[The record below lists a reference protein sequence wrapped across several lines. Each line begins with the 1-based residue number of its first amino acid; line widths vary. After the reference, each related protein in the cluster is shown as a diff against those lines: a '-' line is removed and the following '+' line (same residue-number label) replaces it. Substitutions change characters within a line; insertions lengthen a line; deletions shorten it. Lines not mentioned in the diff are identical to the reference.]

1 MVVALT
7 LAVVALAVSAVPASA
22 ALILA
27 VVALAV
33 SAVPAWAAL
42 ILPVLALAVR
52 VLARLE
58 LGVVALLP
66 AAVPIPAP
74 SGLGVTTTT
83 VNDIRPIDTPIDTAV
98 TGTGIMVATGRTGAG
113 PSPRRGRTTVTMAIT
128 TSTVTIVPSR
138 TAYDASGLT
147 IRSRALTS
155 VTMDVAIRALDRNLK
170 RPQCLVRQRRLQ
182 CQHRSSELVASLN

>member
-1 MVVALT
+1 VVAALT
-7 LAVVALAVSAVPASA
+7 LAVVALAVSAVPAWA

-52 VLARLE
+52 VSARLE
-58 LGVVALLP
+58 LGVVALLL

-74 SGLGVTTTT
+74 SGLGVTT
-83 VNDIRPIDTPIDTAV
+83 VNNIRPIDTPIDTAV
-98 TGTGIMVATGRTGAG
+98 TGTGIMVATGLTGAG